1 MCSLDTGEWIGL
13 NTEWTA
19 LLISRASTNKPENV
33 PLVSLSAPS
42 LIRGDEGSTCH
53 SRPWYHDV
61 SNLFTLVSHFSS
73 GYVTSLLHQGPS
85 IPQRYSCV
93 KGAFS
98 LRLPVAGVKGIQIL
112 KTKWD
117 FCCQDSKSATP
128 YSREH
133 QVPDMCQHLKHGLS
147 AKNPVTISRDRW
159 LVSRLG
165 EVLCSWT
172 NWLGVWRLRAA
183 LAATLRL
190 YS

>member
-1 MCSLDTGEWIGL
+1 MKYGNRESFPALFHLLEPTWSNCKHATFLIFATDESGSTMCSLDTGEWIGL

-112 KTKWD
+112 KTK
-117 FCCQDSKSATP
+117 
-128 YSREH
+128 
-133 QVPDMCQHLKHGLS
+133 
-147 AKNPVTISRDRW
+147 
-159 LVSRLG
+159 
-165 EVLCSWT
+165 
-172 NWLGVWRLRAA
+172 
-183 LAATLRL
+183 
-190 YS
+190 